1 MSTSLQAPALL
12 DRLCTPVIRLMERLS
27 LPGKIWIISLVL
39 LLPLAVLLFHE
50 IRQERVELA
59 STRQEHAA
67 IPVAHELMDLTAT
80 LQQRRSA
87 LLIEAAGVAAGRST
101 VTEVNAELRRMLA
114 DADAVIRS
122 TEESLGLG
130 GAWQPVHEDLNR
142 ALPAGAG
149 SVPATSAE
157 EIWSRETARIRAVQK
172 LVVLAAEKSGLL
184 LDPQGPTF
192 VLMDIAFDR
201 LAALWEGTAQ
211 TSAVATGATARG
223 AWQPADALRLARA
236 QQQTEDAIAT
246 VTARLEMLE
255 RYGEPAPQGWTAALE
270 AVRRTDQQVRDRLA
284 AARADGDAIALH
296 RSGIENLERIDTFHN
311 QTIHRLDEL
320 LTERERQ
327 IERSSLWMQ
336 ALTLGGL
343 AMAVYLSVGAAR
355 TIRRSAAAIERH
367 AAAAARGDLAEA
379 VVVTSQD
386 ELGRIATS
394 FETVRTV
401 LQALLQDMHRM
412 ADSHARGDIDAFID
426 TSRFQGEFRAMA
438 DGINAMVQAHVA
450 TQRQAIEVVAA
461 FGDGRFDLQLARLP
475 GKKAFVNDA
484 IEQVRT
490 NLRTLL
496 DEMQHMAA
504 EHARGEIDT
513 FIDTTRFQGDYRAMA
528 EGINEMVRAH
538 IHVKRR
544 AMAVVAEFGRGHF
557 DSPLEPFPGKKAF
570 VNEAVEQV
578 RGHLRR
584 LVDDI
589 GRLVQAATEGRLQ
602 VRADPQQHAGGFRHI
617 VQGVNETLD
626 AIINPIGEVQ
636 RVLAGMAEGDMTHHV
651 EGDYSGTFAELRSA
665 VNDTVDRL
673 ARTLSDV
680 DGAAQ
685 ALTAAAQQ
693 VSSTSQTLSQ
703 SASEQAAS
711 VEQTTASLQ
720 QMATS
725 VKQNSENAGLT
736 DGMAAQAVEEAT
748 TGGGSVTRTVE
759 AMKSIASKISI
770 IDDIAYQT
778 NLLAL
783 NAAIE
788 AARAGEHGKG
798 FAVVAAEVRKLAER
812 SQVAAQEIG
821 RLAGSSVDQAEQAG
835 QVLARM
841 VPTIRRTSELVREIT
856 TASSEQSQGVRQITA
871 AMNHLN
877 STTQQ
882 NASFSEELSAT
893 AEQLSGQAS
902 ALQDLMAFFRFTEQP
917 GGSGTPMPSRL
928 PHRPVSAPARHQ
940 HDLML
945 TI

>member
-1 MSTSLQAPALL
+1 MPTALPPSAL
-12 DRLCTPVIRLMERLS
+12 VDRLCAPVIRLMERLS
-27 LPGKIWIISLVL
+27 LPGKIWIVSLVL
-39 LLPLAVLLFHE
+39 LAPLAVLLFHE
-50 IRQERVELA
+50 IRQERSELS

-87 LLIEAAGVAAGRST
+87 LLLAAGSASTGRGT
-101 VTEVNAELRRMLA
+101 VTEVDTELRRTLA

-122 TEESLGLG
+122 TEEQLGLG
-130 GAWQPVHEDLNR
+130 SAWQPLHDDLQR
-142 ALPAGAG
+142 SLSAAPGAT
-149 SVPATSAE
+149 AAAAD
-157 EIWSRETARIRAVQK
+157 EIWSRESARIRAVQK

-201 LAALWEGTAQ
+201 LAALWDGTAQ
-211 TSAVATGATARG
+211 TSAVAVGAVARG

-236 QQQTEDAIAT
+236 EQQTEEAITT
-246 VTARLEMLE
+246 VTSRLEMLE
-255 RYGEPAPQGWTAALE
+255 RFGEPAPRGWAEALE
-270 AVRRTDQQVRDRLA
+270 SVRRTDQQIRDRLA
-284 AARADGDAIALH
+284 AAQADGDAVALH
-296 RSGIENLERIDTFHN
+296 RAGIENLERIDTFHN
-311 QTIHRLDEL
+311 QTIHRLDAL

-327 IERSSLWMQ
+327 IEQGSRWML
-336 ALTLGGL
+336 ALALGGL
-343 AMAVYLSVGAAR
+343 AMAVWLSVGAAR
-355 TIRRSAAAIERH
+355 TIRRSAAAIEHH

-379 VVVTSQD
+379 VAVSSRD

-394 FETVRTV
+394 FETVRTM
-401 LQALLQDMHRM
+401 LQALLLDMRRM

-450 TQRQAIEVVAA
+450 TQHQAIEVVAA
-461 FGDGRFDLQLARLP
+461 FGNGRFDLQLARLP

-484 IEQVRT
+484 IEQVRG
-490 NLRTLL
+490 NLRALL
-496 DEMQHMAA
+496 DEMHHMAA
-504 EHARGEIDT
+504 EHARGEIDV
-513 FIDTTRFQGDYRAMA
+513 FIDSTRFHGDYRTMA

-557 DSPLEPFPGKKAF
+557 DSPLESFPGKKAF

-578 RGHLRR
+578 RGNLRR
-584 LVDDI
+584 LVTDV
-589 GRLVQAATEGRLQ
+589 GQLVQAATEGRLQ
-602 VRADPQQHAGGFRHI
+602 VRADPQQHAGGFQHI

-651 EGDYSGTFAELRSA
+651 EGDYFGTFAELRNA

-703 SASEQAAS
+703 GASEQAAS

-720 QMATS
+720 QMTAS
-725 VKQNSENAGLT
+725 VNQNSANAGLT
-736 DGMAAQAVEEAT
+736 DGMAAQAVQEAT
-748 TGGGSVTRTVE
+748 AGGGSVTRTVE

-835 QVLARM
+835 QVLTRM
-841 VPTIRRTSELVREIT
+841 VPTIRRTSELVREIA
-856 TASSEQSQGVRQITA
+856 TASGEQSQGVRQITA

-877 STTQQ
+877 GATQQ
-882 NASFSEELSAT
+882 NASVSEQLSAT
-893 AEQLSGQAS
+893 AEQLSGQAA
-902 ALQDLMAFFRFTEQP
+902 ALQDMMAFFRFAARP
-917 GGSGTPMPSRL
+917 SPGTPASGAV
-928 PHRPVSAPARHQ
+928 HTRPFTAPARRRG
-940 HDLML
+940 DLML
-945 TI
+945 TT